1 MPAWD
6 QDPIVEPS
14 AQPGAKRPAWEDAPI
29 VKPPA
34 AVSAPKSGYLMGLR
48 DPVDA
53 LAQIAENV
61 VPSGVATKVNQ
72 FNNWLADKGLPLAR
86 VEESDKGATKLVRDV
101 NKQYD
106 QQRRSAAGGVS
117 SLVTGQEADPGFDW
131 GRLAGNVVNPVTIM
145 AAPSIGTASTFTQ
158 LAARGAAAGAM
169 GGLLQPVTSDDAETD
184 FWKRKG
190 GQAAVGAVTGAVATP
205 IISKTAQGVAR
216 GVDSARRAVG
226 GRMVTEEQVRVAA
239 ANAARANGVNFQN
252 LPQATRDMVE
262 DQVRQSLRTG
272 QRIDPAAIMRRVEA
286 ESVGLTGDAALTTG
300 QVTRN
305 PMLFTQERNMRG
317 VEIST
322 PQGRGN
328 PLMERFAN
336 QNRALSERF
345 GKLGADQA
353 TDQHTAG
360 QTIIDS
366 LRRFDEPIREGVDGM
381 YQNARSMAEGRTVH
395 LDHAAFS
402 QAANEALDR
411 GMWGRFVPPEVRGM
425 LNDITEGKVPL
436 TVENEVQIDGILS
449 AAQRKAGRG
458 TPEWSAIGQIRTA
471 LQSTPFARTGTPTAS
486 YPNVGGAAQAAGDV
500 VDNGVTDA
508 AFREIH
514 PTALPGQRALP
525 APPGRSMTTEAD
537 FAMPRQQTYQV
548 GPAATPEARPE
559 DAGQAA
565 RDAFA
570 QARRAARNRFAMH
583 EENPALQAALDNAAP
598 DNFIRRYVLGGNAQD
613 LQNLRQALANDAEAM
628 AQARAQIA
636 NHLRRAAFGENP
648 TGDKTFAA
656 NRYMETLR
664 AIGAPRL
671 SAFFSPEEIQQFTSL
686 GRVASNINTQP
697 AGSAVNNSN
706 TGSAVMTM
714 LSRLSESP
722 ILRNI
727 PGARAVANQVGE
739 MQTEAQI
746 RAALSG
752 QVPAPPAELSPE
764 LVRAIN
770 RLLPLG
776 GAAAGSLGGVAGQ

>member
-14 AQPGAKRPAWEDAPI
+14 AQPGAKRPAWENAPI

-34 AVSAPKSGYLMGLR
+34 SVSAPKSGYLMGLR

-61 VPSGVATKVNQ
+61 MPSGVATKVNQ
-72 FNNWLADKGLPLAR
+72 FNNWLVDQGVPLAR

-106 QQRRSAAGGVS
+106 AQRGEDA
-117 SLVTGQEADPGFDW
+117 GFDW

-145 AAPSIGTASTFTQ
+145 AAPSVGTASTVTQ
-158 LAARGAAAGAM
+158 LATRGAMAGAM
-169 GGLLQPVTSDDAETD
+169 GGALQPVTSDDAETD

-190 GQAAVGAVTGAVATP
+190 GQAAVGALTGAVATP

-216 GVDSARRAVG
+216 GTQSARQAIA
-226 GRMVTEEQVRVAA
+226 GRMVTDEQVRVAA
-239 ANAARANGVNFQN
+239 ANAARANGVDFQN
-252 LPQATRDMVE
+252 LPQGMRDMVE
-262 DQVRQSLRTG
+262 DQVRQSLRSG

-336 QNRALSERF
+336 QNRALTQQF
-345 GKLGADQA
+345 DNLGAGAA
-353 TDQHTAG
+353 TEPGQAG
-360 QTIIDS
+360 QTLMDA
-366 LRRFDEPIREGVDGM
+366 LRAVDEPRRAGVDALYETARGM
-381 YQNARSMAEGRTVH
+381 NSGR
-395 LDHAAFS
+395 AAPLERGTFS
-402 QAANEALDR
+402 QIANAELEQ
-411 GMWGRFVPPEVRGM
+411 GQWGRFLPPQVREL
-425 LNDITEGKVPL
+425 LNDVSSGQTPFDVDAA
-436 TVENEVQIDGILS
+436 VQIDSILS
-449 AAQRKAGRG
+449 AVQRRAGQG
-458 TPEWSAIGQIRTA
+458 SPEASAVGVVRNA
-471 LQSTPFARTGTPTAS
+471 LQRTPLAQTDLPD
-486 YPNVGGAAQAAGDV
+486 GG
-500 VDNGVTDA
+500 
-508 AFREIH
+508 
-514 PTALPGQRALP
+514 
-525 APPGRSMTTEAD
+525 M
-537 FAMPRQQTYQV
+537 
-548 GPAATPEARPE
+548 
-559 DAGQAA
+559 GQAA
-565 RDAFA
+565 REAFDT
-570 QARRAARNRFAMH
+570 ARQAARARFADI
-583 EENPALQAALDNAAP
+583 ERSPAMSAALDNEAP
-598 DNFIRRYVLGGNAQD
+598 DNFVRRYLLNANARD
-613 LQNLRQALANDAEAM
+613 LQALREQLAGNPEALQ
-628 AQARAQIA
+628 QARAQVA

-648 TGDKTFAA
+648 TGDAPFSA

-664 AIGAPRL
+664 QLGRQRLGALFAPD
-671 SAFFSPEEIQQFTSL
+671 EIDRMATI
-686 GRVASNINTQP
+686 GRVASNITTQP

-752 QVPAPPAELSPE
+752 QAPTPPAELSPE

>member
-14 AQPGAKRPAWEDAPI
+14 AQPGTKRPAWEGAPI

-34 AVSAPKSGYLMGLR
+34 SVSAPKSGYLMGLR

-72 FNNWLADKGLPLAR
+72 FNNWLVDQGVPLAR

-106 QQRRSAAGGVS
+106 AQRG
-117 SLVTGQEADPGFDW
+117 EDEGFDW

-145 AAPSIGTASTFTQ
+145 AAPSVGTASTVTQ
-158 LAARGAAAGAM
+158 LATRGAMAGAM
-169 GGLLQPVTSDDAETD
+169 GGALQPVTSDDAETD

-205 IISKTAQGVAR
+205 LISKGAQGVAR
-216 GVDSARRAVG
+216 GVQSARQAVG
-226 GRMVTEEQVRVAA
+226 ARMVTDEQIRVAA
-239 ANAARANGVNFQN
+239 SNAARANGVNFQN

-262 DQVRQSLRTG
+262 DQVRQSLRSG

-336 QNRALSERF
+336 QNRALTQQF
-345 GKLGADQA
+345 DNLGAGAA
-353 TDQHTAG
+353 TEPGQAG
-360 QTIIDS
+360 QTLMDA
-366 LRRFDEPIREGVDGM
+366 LRAVDEPRRAGVDALYETARGM
-381 YQNARSMAEGRTVH
+381 NSGR
-395 LDHAAFS
+395 AAPLERGTFS
-402 QAANEALDR
+402 QIANAELEQ
-411 GMWGRFVPPEVRGM
+411 GQWGRFLPPQVREL
-425 LNDITEGKVPL
+425 LNDVSSGQTPFDVDAA
-436 TVENEVQIDGILS
+436 VQIDSILS
-449 AAQRKAGRG
+449 AVQRRAGQG
-458 TPEWSAIGQIRTA
+458 SPEASAVGVVRNA
-471 LQSTPFARTGTPTAS
+471 LQRTPLAQTDLPD
-486 YPNVGGAAQAAGDV
+486 GG
-500 VDNGVTDA
+500 
-508 AFREIH
+508 
-514 PTALPGQRALP
+514 
-525 APPGRSMTTEAD
+525 M
-537 FAMPRQQTYQV
+537 
-548 GPAATPEARPE
+548 
-559 DAGQAA
+559 GQAA
-565 RDAFA
+565 REAFDT
-570 QARRAARNRFAMH
+570 ARQAARARFADI
-583 EENPALQAALDNAAP
+583 ERTPAMSAALDNEAP
-598 DNFIRRYVLGGNAQD
+598 DNFVRRYLLNANARD
-613 LQNLRQALANDAEAM
+613 LQALRDQLADNPEALQ
-628 AQARAQIA
+628 QARAQVA

-648 TGDKTFAA
+648 TGDAPFSA

-664 AIGAPRL
+664 QLGRQRLGAL
-671 SAFFSPEEIQQFTSL
+671 FAPEEIDRLATI
-686 GRVASNINTQP
+686 GRVASNITTQP

-752 QVPAPPAELSPE
+752 QAPTPPAELSPE

>member
-131 GRLAGNVVNPVTIM
+131 GRLAGNVVNPVTIV
-145 AAPSIGTASTFTQ
+145 AAPSVGTASTVPQ
-158 LAARGAAAGAM
+158 LMFRGALAGGV
-169 GGLLQPVTSDDAETD
+169 GGGLQPVTSDDAETD
-184 FWKRKG
+184 FWKRKSW
-190 GQAAVGAVTGAVATP
+190 QAAVGAGTGAVATP

-336 QNRALSERF
+336 QNRALTQQF
-345 GKLGADQA
+345 DNLGAGAA
-353 TDQHTAG
+353 TEPGQAG
-360 QTIIDS
+360 QTLMDA
-366 LRRFDEPIREGVDGM
+366 LRAVDEPRRAGVDALYKTARGM
-381 YQNARSMAEGRTVH
+381 NSGR
-395 LDHAAFS
+395 AAPLERGTFS
-402 QAANEALDR
+402 QLANAELEQ
-411 GMWGRFVPPEVRGM
+411 GQWGRFLPPQVREL
-425 LNDITEGKVPL
+425 LNDVSSGQTPFDVDAA
-436 TVENEVQIDGILS
+436 VQIDSILS
-449 AAQRKAGRG
+449 AVQRRAGQG
-458 TPEWSAIGQIRTA
+458 SPEASAVGVVRNA
-471 LQSTPFARTGTPTAS
+471 LQRTPLAQTDLPD
-486 YPNVGGAAQAAGDV
+486 GG
-500 VDNGVTDA
+500 
-508 AFREIH
+508 
-514 PTALPGQRALP
+514 
-525 APPGRSMTTEAD
+525 M
-537 FAMPRQQTYQV
+537 
-548 GPAATPEARPE
+548 
-559 DAGQAA
+559 GQAA
-565 RDAFA
+565 REAFD
-570 QARRAARNRFAMH
+570 AARQAARARFADI
-583 EENPALQAALDNAAP
+583 ERTPAMSAALDNEAP
-598 DNFIRRYVLGGNAQD
+598 DNFVRRYLLNANARD
-613 LQNLRQALANDAEAM
+613 LQALRDQLAGNPEALQ
-628 AQARAQIA
+628 QARAQVA

-648 TGDKTFAA
+648 TGDAPFAA

-664 AIGAPRL
+664 QLGRQRL
-671 SAFFSPEEIQQFTSL
+671 SALFAPDEIDRLATI
-686 GRVASNINTQP
+686 GRVASNITTQP

>member
-14 AQPGAKRPAWEDAPI
+14 AQPGAKRQAWENAPI

-34 AVSAPKSGYLMGLR
+34 APKSGYLMGLR

-61 VPSGVATKVNQ
+61 MPSGVATKVNQ
-72 FNNWLADKGLPLAR
+72 FNNWLVDQGVPLAR

-106 QQRRSAAGGVS
+106 AQRGDDA
-117 SLVTGQEADPGFDW
+117 GFDW

-145 AAPSIGTASTFTQ
+145 AAPSVGTASTVTQ
-158 LAARGAAAGAM
+158 LATRGAMSGAM
-169 GGLLQPVTSDDAETD
+169 GGALQPVTSDDAETD

-190 GQAAVGAVTGAVATP
+190 GQAAVGALTGAVATP
-205 IISKTAQGVAR
+205 IISKTAQAVAR
-216 GVDSARRAVG
+216 GTQSARQAIA
-226 GRMVTEEQVRVAA
+226 GRMVTDEQVRVAA
-239 ANAARANGVNFQN
+239 ANAARANGVDFQN
-252 LPQATRDMVE
+252 LPQGMRDMVE
-262 DQVRQSLRTG
+262 DQVRQSLRAG
-272 QRIDPAAIMRRVEA
+272 QRIDPAALMRRVEA

-336 QNRALSERF
+336 QNRALTQQF
-345 GKLGADQA
+345 DNLGAGAA
-353 TDQHTAG
+353 TEPGQAG
-360 QTIIDS
+360 QTLMDA
-366 LRRFDEPIREGVDGM
+366 LRAADAPRRAEVDALYQTARGM
-381 YQNARSMAEGRTVH
+381 NSGR
-395 LDHAAFS
+395 AAPLERGTFS
-402 QAANEALDR
+402 QLANAELEQ
-411 GMWGRFVPPEVRGM
+411 GQWGRFLPPQVREL
-425 LNDITEGKVPL
+425 LNDVSSGQTPFDVDAA
-436 TVENEVQIDGILS
+436 VQIDSILS
-449 AAQRKAGRG
+449 AVQRRAGQG
-458 TPEWSAIGQIRTA
+458 SPEASAVGVVRNA
-471 LQSTPFARTGTPTAS
+471 LQRTPLAQTDLPD
-486 YPNVGGAAQAAGDV
+486 GG
-500 VDNGVTDA
+500 
-508 AFREIH
+508 
-514 PTALPGQRALP
+514 
-525 APPGRSMTTEAD
+525 M
-537 FAMPRQQTYQV
+537 
-548 GPAATPEARPE
+548 
-559 DAGQAA
+559 GQAA
-565 RDAFA
+565 REAFDT
-570 QARRAARNRFAMH
+570 ARQAARARFADI
-583 EENPALQAALDNAAP
+583 ERTPAMSAALDNEAP
-598 DNFIRRYVLGGNAQD
+598 DNFVRRYLLNANARD
-613 LQNLRQALANDAEAM
+613 LQALREQLAGNPEALQ
-628 AQARAQIA
+628 QARAQVA

-648 TGDKTFAA
+648 TGDAPFSA

-664 AIGAPRL
+664 QLGRQRLGALFAPD
-671 SAFFSPEEIQQFTSL
+671 EIDRMATI
-686 GRVASNINTQP
+686 GRVASNITTQP

-714 LSRLSESP
+714 LSKLSESP
-722 ILRNI
+722 LLRNI
-727 PGARAVANQVGE
+727 PGARSVANQVGE